1 MNMNASPELRVTT
14 DKDELDLERIHELL
28 KSAYWSKNIPL
39 EIVERAFAN
48 SFAFGLLHE
57 GKQIGFGRFVTDYA
71 TFAYLAD
78 VFIEEPYRGRGYA
91 RLLIDTVLA
100 HPDIR
105 GLRRILLATADA
117 HGVYAPCG
125 FEPLAKPR
133 NFMEINRPDIYLRS
147 DA

>member
-1 MNMNASPELRVTT
+1 MTT

-28 KSAYWSKNIPL
+28 KTTYWSENIPL
-39 EIVERAFAN
+39 RIVEKAFAN

-105 GLRRILLATADA
+105 RLRRILLATADA
-117 HGVYAPCG
+117 RGVYAPCG
-125 FEPLAKPR
+125 FGPLAKPQ
-133 NFMEINRPDIYLRS
+133 NFIKINRPDIYPRNG
-147 DA
+147 A